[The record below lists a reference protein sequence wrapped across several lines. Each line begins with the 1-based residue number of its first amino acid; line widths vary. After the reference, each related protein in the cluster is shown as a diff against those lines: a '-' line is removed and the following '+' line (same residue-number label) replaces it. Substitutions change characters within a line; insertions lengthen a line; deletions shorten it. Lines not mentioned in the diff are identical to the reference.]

1 MLLTET
7 YPFRPI
13 GQAQVEESAGG
24 VKTYRRTGVLQN
36 YVRKNQN
43 NRIYPKAIWEDTLKE
58 GSDFNK
64 RVKGRSVVGLLEHPK
79 DGQTRLD
86 YGPALL
92 VTEARLADAKD
103 IRESASRGDALPLEE
118 GDIIGT
124 IEFLNTH
131 NGRELKA
138 MDEAGIPLCV
148 SSRGVGDVREEGGVS
163 IVENFKLETWDAVW
177 SPSVERAVLTRS
189 ESTEDADALFGHFGR
204 EGHRAAMQ
212 NFGGNSAS
220 FLASPQGVQV
230 VQAIR
235 DAAKTG
241 DQATLTR
248 NRQFLIDWAKKAQ
261 IDLKNDPDLLQILSV
276 RMTSEGQG
284 IHRYPEFAQFS
295 NAINH
300 ARKTGNQAALTQA
313 RQGLLA
319 WAQKMQINPNQ
330 DPDLL
335 DILSIGE
342 SGAGRDS
349 GTAAAPAPGAV
360 PQPPVESK
368 PTKPQTMSK
377 LNEFRQL
384 ESQVTSMTCTNV
396 KGLKTSQRASLL
408 NTVMETRVSLDRL
421 VHEDPALRTVAA
433 RVQRRLTEF
442 ENDLNADPAPVT
454 APAPADDMPKATP
467 VPGEEDTTEAA
478 TSDDLR
484 QAAEILLTSCPEDPS
499 AAELA
504 PKLNALADT
513 MAQDEADP
521 GADPDADAGGPPA
534 PPAPAG
540 PGADPAMEAKYNRLV
555 SATSNILERY
565 NALKKSNQADGLGLD
580 EEGAPSRKVAT
591 QLLGEK
597 KALEGKVTTL
607 EADVTKWETA
617 ARDLAEK
624 YNKDMIEMGVKY
636 WQTAKPAL
644 FEKVKDQLVAA
655 QTFEDLTAIT
665 EKALKKEAPAY
676 PAKPKTPAP
685 AKGHAELGEAT
696 KPNKE
701 GESLDE
707 SVQNHPALAHV
718 RLVRQHGSRQG

>member
-189 ESTEDADALFGHFGR
+189 ESTEDADVLFGHFGR

-261 IDLKNDPDLLQILSV
+261 IDPKNDPDLLQILSV

-396 KGLKTSQRASLL
+396 KGLKTSQRASL
-408 NTVMETRVSLDRL
+408 
-421 VHEDPALRTVAA
+421 PA
-433 RVQRRLTEF
+433 
-442 ENDLNADPAPVT
+442 
-454 APAPADDMPKATP
+454 
-467 VPGEEDTTEAA
+467 
-478 TSDDLR
+478 
-484 QAAEILLTSCPEDPS
+484 
-499 AAELA
+499 
-504 PKLNALADT
+504 
-513 MAQDEADP
+513 
-521 GADPDADAGGPPA
+521 
-534 PPAPAG
+534 
-540 PGADPAMEAKYNRLV
+540 
-555 SATSNILERY
+555 
-565 NALKKSNQADGLGLD
+565 
-580 EEGAPSRKVAT
+580 
-591 QLLGEK
+591 
-597 KALEGKVTTL
+597 
-607 EADVTKWETA
+607 
-617 ARDLAEK
+617 
-624 YNKDMIEMGVKY
+624 
-636 WQTAKPAL
+636 
-644 FEKVKDQLVAA
+644 
-655 QTFEDLTAIT
+655 
-665 EKALKKEAPAY
+665 
-676 PAKPKTPAP
+676 
-685 AKGHAELGEAT
+685 
-696 KPNKE
+696 
-701 GESLDE
+701 
-707 SVQNHPALAHV
+707 
-718 RLVRQHGSRQG
+718 